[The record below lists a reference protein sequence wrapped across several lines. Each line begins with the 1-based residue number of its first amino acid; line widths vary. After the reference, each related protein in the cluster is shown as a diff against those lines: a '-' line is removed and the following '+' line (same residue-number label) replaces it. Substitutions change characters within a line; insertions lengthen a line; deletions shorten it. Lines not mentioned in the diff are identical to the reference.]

1 MTSTTDSEP
10 RRARPHLVWWDRL
23 RIAAAFDV
31 TYFHMQ
37 LTHGLFGIGLPT
49 FLLLATGLPSRRVR
63 ETPLGDYARHRAGRT
78 LRPWIFYFFLYGALR
93 ALGEWA
99 HGQPP
104 FGWWVPTMVLYGP
117 QENLWFLPF
126 IFLLGLA
133 ANRVHALTLRF
144 DTLKLAAGLSA
155 LGLGTCLLQ
164 LLPAHPT
171 PFHQWRFALPAL
183 PFGLALG
190 AFDRARAE
198 GRRHGATVLC
208 LALLGALLVLALLF
222 PDTGL
227 AELAIRYAMAMG
239 LVILG
244 EAFPGEKDRV
254 TAGLS
259 DVAFGIVMI
268 APLVHLYVVRRVF
281 DRLGLEGA
289 VQATLA
295 ACLSFLAT
303 GALAY
308 ALRRTPLRA
317 VL

>member
-37 LTHGLFGIGLPT
+37 LAHGLFGIGLPT

-63 ETPLGDYARHRAGRT
+63 ATPLGDYARHRAGRT
-78 LRPWIFYFFLYGALR
+78 LRPWLFYFFLYGALR
-93 ALGEWA
+93 ALGEWT

-104 FGWWVPTMVLYGP
+104 FGWWLPTMVLYGP

-144 DTLKLAAGLSA
+144 DTLKLAAALSA
-155 LGLGTCLLQ
+155 LGLGTCMLQ

-198 GRRHGATVLC
+198 GRRRGAAILC
-208 LALLGALLVLALLF
+208 LALLGALLVLALAF

-227 AELAIRYAMAMG
+227 AELVIRYAMAMG

-259 DVAFGIVMI
+259 DVAFGIVMM
-268 APLVHLYVVRRVF
+268 APLVHRYVVRRVF

-289 VQATLA
+289 LQGTLA